1 LSGNVISI
9 IICGFVS
16 FDLVFWEVFFYL
28 LLRVNCVFKEI
39 SKEMRKSRK
48 TEDKMKK
55 TKQQQ
60 QLSNSRKQTR
70 RHCPDFESSTSRKRR
85 WDIL

>member
-1 LSGNVISI
+1 MS
-9 IICGFVS
+9 
-16 FDLVFWEVFFYL
+16 

-60 QLSNSRKQTR
+60 QQQLSNSRK
-70 RHCPDFESSTSRKRR
+70 KN
-85 WDIL
+85 